1 MLRLRDFLIELG
13 VGSAFVGSQNRLEVD
28 GRNGCA
34 RLVVLPYSISH
45 GSPISILGSSLC
57 AMYGEAVL
65 RASFHAGWPT
75 LGGVPGRLTLD
86 SANAL
91 DLASHESS
99 AENLPAVQF

>member
-1 MLRLRDFLIELG
+1 MRRLDK
-13 VGSAFVGSQNRLEVD
+13 SAQHWRCPCRILSGLVD
-28 GRNGCA
+28 TASDLA
-34 RLVVLPYSISH
+34 RMAHLFPS
-45 GSPISILGSSLC
+45 GGFG

-65 RASFHAGWPT
+65 RASFHAGGPT

-99 AENLPAVQF
+99 AENLPAV

>member
-1 MLRLRDFLIELG
+1 
-13 VGSAFVGSQNRLEVD
+13 VD

-75 LGGVPGRLTLD
+75 LGGVPGRFLGYGKFPR
-86 SANAL
+86 AL
-91 DLASHESS
+91 
-99 AENLPAVQF
+99 P